1 LLVLKIDSHKSNRLG
16 VILFTSPAPE
26 SVEFLN
32 KFQRLQRLFKLILK
46 SVIGDHKKV
55 VDNFIILLVLK
66 FDSHKSDRL
75 EVVLFTNSVTESVQI
90 LYRFQRLNCLLKL
103 MLQSVHGRYKKVL
116 DAFLIFLVLKFHNH
130 RPDSVSVMNF
140 TNWLLCSVHHQNR
153 FRKLNCLIWLSKVFW
168 CLLFLVKY

>member
-90 LYRFQRLNCLLKL
+90 L
-103 MLQSVHGRYKKVL
+103 LQSVHGRYKKVV

-130 RPDSVSVMNF
+130 RPDSVRVMNF
-140 TNWLLCSVHHQNR
+140 TNWLLCSVRH
-153 FRKLNCLIWLSKVFW
+153 
-168 CLLFLVKY
+168 